1 MEFYDTHHS
10 GELLSRLI
18 YDTDKASEIYSSR
31 LRRVLAP
38 IISVL
43 VYIIIMFIINPA
55 MTLVLVLLNIL
66 LFLLNTLISKPM
78 KKVGKESAEKSAIM
92 TEKLSNMLT
101 GIEVNKMYDFMHHNR
116 KKYEL
121 ANKEYCYVQRKRMYL
136 VSILESLNVAF
147 DMLCALLF

>member
-18 YDTDKASEIYSSR
+18 YDTDKASEIYSSK

-78 KKVGKESAEKSAIM
+78 KKVGKESAEK
-92 TEKLSNMLT
+92 KCN
-101 GIEVNKMYDFMHHNR
+101 NDR
-116 KKYEL
+116 KI
-121 ANKEYCYVQRKRMYL
+121 V
-136 VSILESLNVAF
+136 
-147 DMLCALLF
+147 